1 MDTNMYRRNERIR
14 LGGRYMPSKFSNEY
28 GTIMIDEEVIAQIS
42 GSIAMECYGIVGMA
56 ARNVKDGIVHLLKG
70 EGLTKGIAVRLNEN
84 KVSIDFHVIVE
95 YGTKISAV
103 ADNLM
108 STVKYKA
115 KDSLGI
121 EIEHIKIFIEGVRVD
136 KE

>member
-1 MDTNMYRRNERIR
+1 
-14 LGGRYMPSKFSNEY
+14 MPSKFSNVY
-28 GTIMIDEEVIAQIS
+28 GNVMIDEEVIARIS
-42 GSIAMECYGIVGMA
+42 GIIAMECYGIVGMA

-70 EGLTKGIAVRLNEN
+70 DSLTRGIAVRLNEN

-108 STVKYKA
+108 STVKYKV
-115 KDSLGI
+115 KDILGT
-121 EIEHIKIFIEGVRVD
+121 EVEHIKIFIEGVRVD

>member
-1 MDTNMYRRNERIR
+1 
-14 LGGRYMPSKFSNEY
+14 MPSNFLNEY
-28 GTIMIDEEVIAQIS
+28 GHIIINEEVIAQIS
-42 GSIAMECYGIVGMA
+42 GVTATECYGVVGMA

-70 EGLTKGIAVRLNEN
+70 ESLTRGIAVRLNEN
-84 KVSIDFHVIVE
+84 KANIDFHVIVE

-108 STVKYKA
+108 STVKYKV
-115 KDSLGI
+115 KDTLGI
-121 EIEHIKIFIEGVRVD
+121 EVESIRIFIEGVRVD

>member
-1 MDTNMYRRNERIR
+1 
-14 LGGRYMPSKFSNEY
+14 MPSKFTSEY
-28 GTIMIDEEVIAQIS
+28 GNIVIDEDVIAQIS
-42 GSIAMECYGIVGMA
+42 GIIAMECYGIVGMA

-70 EGLTKGIAVRLNEN
+70 DSLTRGVAVRLNEN
-84 KVSIDFHVIVE
+84 NVSIDFHIVVE

-108 STVKYKA
+108 STVKYKV
-115 KDSLGI
+115 KDILGI
-121 EIEHIKIFIEGVRVD
+121 DVEHIKIFIEGVRVD

>member
-1 MDTNMYRRNERIR
+1 
-14 LGGRYMPSKFSNEY
+14 MPSNFSNEY
-28 GTIMIDEEVIAQIS
+28 GHIIINEEVIAQIS
-42 GSIAMECYGIVGMA
+42 GVTAMECYGVVGMA

-70 EGLTKGIAVRLNEN
+70 ESLTKGIAVRLNEN
-84 KVSIDFHVIVE
+84 KANIDFHVIVE

-108 STVKYKA
+108 STGKYKV
-115 KDSLGI
+115 KDALGI
-121 EIEHIKIFIEGVRVD
+121 EVESIRIFIEGVRVD